1 MKKSYNIESYFRDV
15 GKVISGLGKEQK
27 KIQTISKKIAEC
39 SKNGNKILV
48 AGNGGSCADADHFV
62 GELVCTFVRR
72 DKKPISA
79 INLNS
84 GPASIT
90 AWSNDFD
97 YESFC
102 KRMVEAHGNRN
113 DILFL
118 ISTGGGNYQN
128 KASINLVHAAIE
140 AKKKGLKIISLVG
153 KDGGELKKISNEV
166 IIIKN
171 KSTSII
177 QEAHMSIMHAICY
190 LLEQKL

>member
-1 MKKSYNIESYFRDV
+1 
-15 GKVISGLGKEQK
+15 
-27 KIQTISKKIAEC
+27 
-39 SKNGNKILV
+39 
-48 AGNGGSCADADHFV
+48 
-62 GELVCTFVRR
+62 
-72 DKKPISA
+72 
-79 INLNS
+79 
-84 GPASIT
+84 
-90 AWSNDFD
+90 
-97 YESFC
+97 
-102 KRMVEAHGNRN
+102 MVEAHGNRN